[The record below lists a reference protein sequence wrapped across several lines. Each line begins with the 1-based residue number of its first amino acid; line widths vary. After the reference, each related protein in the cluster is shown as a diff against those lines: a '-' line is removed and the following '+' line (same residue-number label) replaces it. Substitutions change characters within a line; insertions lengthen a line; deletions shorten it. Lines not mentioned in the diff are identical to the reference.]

1 MGLPLFLATSY
12 LYCFYI
18 KRRKLPVNKTNTRP
32 SVSFSG
38 CGARFHFYG
47 GVAEYLLDNFTT
59 SNIDILCVSGG
70 VYAAT
75 ILACGRKMTD
85 WCDRDWQKCYDY
97 WTKRSF
103 YMWFDTDEFHR
114 KMWRSYLPT
123 DAHQICTDRLHITV
137 SRLGFYGFYE
147 DRVSTYAS
155 NEELIDAIIGTIHIP
170 GFFRSIPIV
179 GGRYAFDGCY
189 SNLMPRTSAK
199 TMLVKLFGRAH
210 IDYSNQLPIRS
221 LMCIVPPR
229 DTNYLISEGYVNAS
243 RKHQTFI
250 DCGFQPK
257 T

>member
-1 MGLPLFLATSY
+1 MGFPIFLATSY

-18 KRRKLPVNKTNTRP
+18 KQRKLPVKKMNTRP
-32 SVSFSG
+32 SISFSG
-38 CGARFHFYG
+38 CGVRFHFYG
-47 GVAEYLLDNFTT
+47 GVAEYVSDHFDT

-75 ILACGRKMTD
+75 ILAVGRKMTD
-85 WCDRDWQKCYDY
+85 WCDRDWQECYNY
-97 WTKRSF
+97 WTRRSF
-103 YMWFDTDEFHR
+103 YMFLDTDEFHR

-123 DAHQICTDRLHITV
+123 DAHHICTDRLHITV

-147 DRVSTYAS
+147 DRISTYAS

-170 GFFRSIPIV
+170 GLFRSILVV

-199 TMLVKLFGRAH
+199 TLLVKLFGRAH
-210 IDYSNQLPIRS
+210 IDYSNKLSIWKLIS
-221 LMCIVPPR
+221 IVSPK
-229 DTNYLISEGYVNAS
+229 DTNCLIREGYDIAS
-243 RKHQTFI
+243 RKHQTFL
-250 DCGFQPK
+250 DCGFQVK